1 MKILRTCQAGHDEG
15 DLQANHPKLL
25 APRAKPLGHPPI
37 SPFSRQ
43 IIHNRTKIVVMWITF
58 PLQERDRPQLLVPDY
73 LVFINQ
79 SGGSPDLPAPAI
91 LLMSPPTLSCT
102 GFRAAIALSLL
113 FSPFLEAQND
123 PATPPP
129 ATISGSLYLDVWQ
142 LEKEFVVSPLALQEW
157 LDLGLTADSLL
168 TPEQREAI
176 KPTISKF
183 LAKKC
188 PVTRMDEPIEFTLD
202 RVHFIE
208 PNAKEFALI
217 DPKAVVSVND
227 LRISVV
233 FAAPNT
239 DLLHAIDL
247 FWDLIPAQAPY
258 ITINVA
264 DAVETRFFN
273 LSKFAPSLNVRGRYP
288 LGAREPPKA
297 PPIPDLSTIK
307 IPWLSIALILCTIPV
322 IIRLL
327 KTGRPNLALIGIPLT
342 LAGAAAAVKDHVSFE
357 FTPAGR
363 GHALDEAH
371 ASEII
376 DPLLRGV
383 YHAFD
388 YRDQSEQYDVL
399 STAVGGD
406 ALESIFLE
414 IQRTLES
421 RERDGS
427 RVRVQ
432 DLVIESSSPTS
443 SKSNGGFLAECAWEV
458 SGRVG
463 HWGHFHDRTNH
474 YQATFEIEPLEETW
488 KITGLT
494 LHARERATAPTP

>member
-1 MKILRTCQAGHDEG
+1 MST
-15 DLQANHPKLL
+15 P
-25 APRAKPLGHPPI
+25 
-37 SPFSRQ
+37 S
-43 IIHNRTKIVVMWITF
+43 F
-58 PLQERDRPQLLVPDY
+58 P
-73 LVFINQ
+73 
-79 SGGSPDLPAPAI
+79 
-91 LLMSPPTLSCT
+91 CT
-102 GFRAAIALSLL
+102 GFRAAIAISLL
-113 FSPFLEAQND
+113 VSPLLQAQNK
-123 PATPPP
+123 PAAPAPPP
-129 ATISGSLYLDVWQ
+129 TAAITGSLYLDAWQ

-157 LDLGLTADSLL
+157 LDLGLTADSIL
-168 TPEQREAI
+168 TPEQREAM
-176 KPTISKF
+176 KPTISNF
-183 LAKKC
+183 LAMRC

-239 DLLHAIDL
+239 DLKQAIDL

-297 PPIPDLSTIK
+297 PPNPELSTTE

-322 IIRLL
+322 IFRLF
-327 KTGRPNLALIGIPLT
+327 KTGRPNPALIGIPLV

-357 FTPAGR
+357 LTPTGK
-363 GHALDEAH
+363 GHAIEEAH

-399 STAVGGD
+399 SKVVGGD

-432 DLVIESSSPTS
+432 DLRIESSSPTP
-443 SKSNGGFLAECAWEV
+443 SKASRGFLAECAWEV

-463 HWGHFHDRTNH
+463 HWGHFHDRTNR

-494 LHARERATAPTP
+494 LHARERERDPDPTP

>member
-1 MKILRTCQAGHDEG
+1 MS
-15 DLQANHPKLL
+15 
-25 APRAKPLGHPPI
+25 
-37 SPFSRQ
+37 SPS
-43 IIHNRTKIVVMWITF
+43 F
-58 PLQERDRPQLLVPDY
+58 PCT
-73 LVFINQ
+73 VFQ
-79 SGGSPDLPAPAI
+79 
-91 LLMSPPTLSCT
+91 
-102 GFRAAIALSLL
+102 AAIAMGLVLSPLL
-113 FSPFLEAQND
+113 KAQNE
-123 PATPPP
+123 PAAPPP
-129 ATISGSLYLDVWQ
+129 AAITGSLYLDAWQ

-157 LDLGLTADSLL
+157 LDLGLTADSML

-183 LAKKC
+183 LARRC
-188 PVTRMDEPIEFTLD
+188 PVTRRDEPIEFTLD

-239 DLLHAIDL
+239 DLNQAIDL

-264 DAVETRFFN
+264 DTVETRVFN

-297 PPIPDLSTIK
+297 PPIPNLSTIE
-307 IPWLSIALILCTIPV
+307 IPWLSIVLILCTIPF
-322 IIRLL
+322 ILRLV
-327 KTGRPNLALIGIPLT
+327 KTGRPNLALVGIPLV
-342 LAGAAAAVKDHVSFE
+342 LAGAAAAVKDHLSFE
-357 FTPAGR
+357 LTPTGK

-376 DPLLRGV
+376 APLLRGV

-399 STAVGGD
+399 SKVVGGD
-406 ALESIFLE
+406 ALESTFLE

-427 RVRVQ
+427 RVRVH
-432 DLVIESSSPTS
+432 DLKIENSSPS
-443 SKSNGGFLAECAWEV
+443 PQEDGPGFMVECAWEV

-463 HWGHFHDRTNH
+463 HWGHFHDRTNR
-474 YQATFEIEPLEETW
+474 YRATFVIEPLEETW

-494 LHARERATAPTP
+494 LHARERDPTP

>member
-1 MKILRTCQAGHDEG
+1 
-15 DLQANHPKLL
+15 
-25 APRAKPLGHPPI
+25 
-37 SPFSRQ
+37 
-43 IIHNRTKIVVMWITF
+43 
-58 PLQERDRPQLLVPDY
+58 
-73 LVFINQ
+73 
-79 SGGSPDLPAPAI
+79 
-91 LLMSPPTLSCT
+91 
-102 GFRAAIALSLL
+102 
-113 FSPFLEAQND
+113 
-123 PATPPP
+123 
-129 ATISGSLYLDVWQ
+129 
-142 LEKEFVVSPLALQEW
+142 
-157 LDLGLTADSLL
+157 
-168 TPEQREAI
+168 
-176 KPTISKF
+176 
-183 LAKKC
+183 
-188 PVTRMDEPIEFTLD
+188 MDEPIEFTLD

-399 STAVGGD
+399 SKAVGGD

>member
-1 MKILRTCQAGHDEG
+1 
-15 DLQANHPKLL
+15 
-25 APRAKPLGHPPI
+25 
-37 SPFSRQ
+37 
-43 IIHNRTKIVVMWITF
+43 
-58 PLQERDRPQLLVPDY
+58 
-73 LVFINQ
+73 
-79 SGGSPDLPAPAI
+79 
-91 LLMSPPTLSCT
+91 MSPPTLPRP
-102 GFRAAIALSLL
+102 GFRAAVALSLL
-113 FSPFLEAQND
+113 FSPFLNAQND

-129 ATISGSLYLDVWQ
+129 ATISGSLYLDAWQ

-157 LDLGLTADSLL
+157 LDLGLTADSIL
-168 TPEQREAI
+168 TPRQREAI

-239 DLLHAIDL
+239 DLSQAIDL

-273 LSKFAPSLNVRGRYP
+273 LSKFAPSLNIRGRYP
-288 LGAREPPKA
+288 LGARESPKA
-297 PPIPDLSTIK
+297 PPTPDLSTIK

-322 IIRLL
+322 ILRLL
-327 KTGRPNLALIGIPLT
+327 KTGRPNLALVGIGV
-342 LAGAAAAVKDHVSFE
+342 LAGAAAAVKDRVSFE
-357 FTPAGR
+357 YTPTGR

-388 YRDQSEQYDVL
+388 YRDQSKQYDVL
-399 STAVGGD
+399 SKVVGGD
-406 ALESIFLE
+406 ALESIFLG

-432 DLVIESSSPTS
+432 DLMIESSSPTP
-443 SKSNGGFLAECAWEV
+443 SKSSRGFLTKCAWKV

-494 LHARERATAPTP
+494 LHARERDPAP

>member
-1 MKILRTCQAGHDEG
+1 
-15 DLQANHPKLL
+15 
-25 APRAKPLGHPPI
+25 
-37 SPFSRQ
+37 
-43 IIHNRTKIVVMWITF
+43 
-58 PLQERDRPQLLVPDY
+58 
-73 LVFINQ
+73 
-79 SGGSPDLPAPAI
+79 
-91 LLMSPPTLSCT
+91 MSPPTLSCT
-102 GFRAAIALSLL
+102 GFRAAVALSLL
-113 FSPFLEAQND
+113 FSPFLKAQND

-129 ATISGSLYLDVWQ
+129 ATISGSLYLDAWQ

-157 LDLGLTADSLL
+157 LDLGLTADSIL

-239 DLLHAIDL
+239 DLSHAIDL

-297 PPIPDLSTIK
+297 PPTPDLSTIK

-399 STAVGGD
+399 SKAVGGD

-414 IQRTLES
+414 IQRNLES

-432 DLVIESSSPTS
+432 DLMIESSSPTP
-443 SKSNGGFLAECAWEV
+443 SKSSRGFLAECAWKV

-494 LHARERATAPTP
+494 LHARERAPAPTP